1 MKKFVMTVL
10 SVSVFF
16 LGLGALVD
24 KSTAHFKSDEKAVE
38 LIRKARQAIG
48 GDSSIAN
55 VQSMLVVGNT
65 TKTIK
70 GDGVER
76 IVQGETEI
84 AMELPDKLMKM
95 TKLGAGD
102 GAGSPDVRKE
112 INVIVTDDG
121 KGAANWTEKGN
132 NGSPVKRIIIKKN
145 DGTVQEL
152 NGADAEKVTVTDSG
166 TPANGSRKIIMKK
179 ADGTTELID
188 GAAPDK
194 MVVRTDGGNNP
205 EIVVRSVDA
214 DGHHEKMRHNEMLRL
229 SLGLLLSAPEG
240 LDVSYTYGGE
250 SSIDG
255 TLCNLVV
262 AEAGGLSYKLFL
274 DASSNLP
281 VMMTYKGME
290 MPTIVRFKSDA
301 PASGDG
307 EKDNLVFVRKMDG
320 PPPGTVEY
328 AVKFS
333 DYRSTGGVLLPY
345 KWVQT
350 VGGRVDETFDV
361 TSYDIN
367 SPNIADKFKNEK
379 VMVRTKKADSQ

>member
-10 SVSVFF
+10 GVSVFF

-24 KSTAHFKSDEKAVE
+24 KSAAHFKSDEKALE

-48 GDSSIAN
+48 GDGSIAG
-55 VQSMLVVGNT
+55 VQNMIIVGNT
-65 TKTIK
+65 TKTIR

-84 AMELPDKLMKM
+84 AMQLPDKLMKM

-102 GAGSPDVRKE
+102 GSGTSDLRKE
-112 INVIVTDDG
+112 INVTVTDDG
-121 KGAANWTEKGN
+121 KGASNWTEKGDD
-132 NGSPVKRIIIKKN
+132 GLPSKRIIIKKN

-166 TPANGSRKIIMKK
+166 TSSNGTRKIILKK
-179 ADGTTELID
+179 ADGTTEVIN
-188 GAAPDK
+188 GASADK
-194 MVVRTDGGNNP
+194 MVFKTEGDNNQ
-205 EIVVRSVDA
+205 EIVVRSVGA
-214 DGHHEKMRHNEMLRL
+214 DEHHEKMRHNELLRL
-229 SLGLLLSAPEG
+229 SLGLLLTAPEG

-262 AEAGGLSYKLFL
+262 AEGSGLSYKLFL

-281 VMMTYKGME
+281 VMMTYSGME
-290 MPTIVRFKSDA
+290 MPTIVRFKSESPTTD
-301 PASGDG
+301 DG
-307 EKDNLVFVRKMDG
+307 AKDNVVFVRKMDG
-320 PPPGTVEY
+320 PHPEMTEY
-328 AVKFS
+328 TVKFS
-333 DYRSTGGVLLPY
+333 DYRSTGGVQLPY

-350 VGGRVDETFDV
+350 VGGHADETFDI

-367 SPNIADKFKNEK
+367 SPNISDKFKNEK
-379 VMVRTKKADSQ
+379 VMVRTKKADGQ

>member
-10 SVSVFF
+10 GVSVFF

-24 KSTAHFKSDEKAVE
+24 KSAAHFKSDEKALE

-48 GDSSIAN
+48 GDSSIAG
-55 VQSMLVVGNT
+55 VQSMIIVGNT

-84 AMELPDKLMKM
+84 AMQMPDKLMKM

-102 GAGSPDVRKE
+102 GEGTADVRKE
-112 INVIVTDDG
+112 INVIVADDG
-121 KGAANWTEKGN
+121 KGAANWTEKGDD
-132 NGSPVKRIIIKKN
+132 GLHSKRIIIKKN

-166 TPANGSRKIIMKK
+166 TPSNGTRKIILKK
-179 ADGTTELID
+179 ADGTTEVIN
-188 GAAPDK
+188 GGAPDK
-194 MVVRTDGGNNP
+194 MVFKTEGGDNQ
-205 EIVVRSVDA
+205 EIVVRSAGA
-214 DGHHEKMRHNEMLRL
+214 DEHHEKMRHNEMLRL

-250 SSIDG
+250 TSIDG

-262 AEAGGLSYKLFL
+262 AEGGGLSYKLFL
-274 DASSNLP
+274 DVSSNLP
-281 VMMTYKGME
+281 VMMTYTGME
-290 MPTIVRFKSDA
+290 MPTIVRFKSES

-307 EKDNLVFVRKMDG
+307 AKDNMVFVRKMDG
-320 PPPGTVEY
+320 PHPQMAEY

-333 DYRSTGGVLLPY
+333 DYRSTGGVQLPY

-350 VGGRVDETFDV
+350 VGGHADETFDV

-379 VMVRTKKADSQ
+379 VMVRTKKPDSQ